1 MSVDV
6 FAEVVGAH
14 RQEAERAADRPFE
27 LPKNKLGG
35 MTGKSSTELSANV
48 AQAAKMRSLV
58 GKEQEQPRRSD
69 SPQCQYEMRRAH
81 DERRSLANP
90 HDMGGDDTVAS

>member
-1 MSVDV
+1 MCSRKWSVPIV
-6 FAEVVGAH
+6 KKPSAPPTG
-14 RQEAERAADRPFE
+14 PSSS
-27 LPKNKLGG
+27 KKKLGG